1 VIYYDNPGC
10 HDTSDPLRAMARRL
24 VETRGYL
31 RDRNDTIT
39 ELLDG
44 LDRDRHARHG
54 AWRRWRITARVASR
68 AYALGITAGHG
79 LTWNGHCRA
88 CLTGVRWRG
97 RRPYLLGW
105 TRERWV
111 CLLIGRHRRRELP
124 GADIC
129 AVCAPCH
136 QCRSADPLHD
146 AWQCEL
152 DADQAAR
159 VAAALAN
166 AGDTATTVVRATVDG
181 PEEVVGI
188 RTAVD
193 GLVATP
199 TRGAPGWTLTHI
211 GTGHAL
217 VGGMCFDDLG
227 AAQRAAERVA
237 GFGDFTSD
245 PRQWPPPQRDAL
257 VAELGDLQVAEMFER
272 TSAYARHPADVVNP
286 SPDKEVAGPAEVD
299 PDRLG
304 SDEPGL
310 DEPARAAGA
319 RR

>member
-1 VIYYDNPGC
+1 MIYYDDPGC
-10 HDTSDPLRAMARRL
+10 SDTSDPLRAMARRL

-31 RDRNDTIT
+31 RNRDEIIT
-39 ELLDG
+39 ELLDER
-44 LDRDRHARHG
+44 DRARHARHG
-54 AWRRWRITARVASR
+54 VWRRWRVTGRITSW
-68 AYALGITAGHG
+68 AYALGIIAGSG
-79 LTWNGHCRA
+79 TTWNGHCNG
-88 CLTGVRWRG
+88 CTTFSWRG
-97 RRPYLLGW
+97 RRPYLAGW
-105 TRERWV
+105 ARERWA

-136 QCRSADPLHD
+136 QCRSVDPLHD

-159 VAAALAN
+159 VAAALAG

-181 PEEVVGI
+181 PEEVVAV

-199 TRGAPGWTLTHI
+199 TRGAPGWTLTHV
-211 GTGHAL
+211 GTGRAL
-217 VGGMCFDDLG
+217 TSRMCFGDLG

-237 GFGDFTSD
+237 GFGDYTSD
-245 PRQWPPPQRDAL
+245 PREWPPTQRDAL
-257 VAELGDLQVAEMFER
+257 VAALGELVATHVFER
-272 TSAYARHPADVVNP
+272 ALR
-286 SPDKEVAGPAEVD
+286 
-299 PDRLG
+299 
-304 SDEPGL
+304 EPGP
-310 DEPARAAGA
+310 DELAPAAGA